1 MAKFRYRMQSVLDVK
16 LKLEEQA
23 KNEFAQAQ
31 LRLNEEEDKLQALFD
46 RKASYEEEA
55 VAMRQASLR
64 VLDILANQEAIIR
77 MDEYIAAQ
85 YEVIERQK
93 EVVEEKRRSLT
104 LVMQERKGQEKLK
117 EKAFQ
122 EFVKEQN
129 ALESKEIDELVS
141 YTYGQ
146 KKEA

>member
-1 MAKFRYRMQSVLDVK
+1 
-16 LKLEEQA
+16 
-23 KNEFAQAQ
+23 
-31 LRLNEEEDKLQALFD
+31 
-46 RKASYEEEA
+46 
-55 VAMRQASLR
+55 MRQASLH

>member
-55 VAMRQASLR
+55 VAMRQASLH